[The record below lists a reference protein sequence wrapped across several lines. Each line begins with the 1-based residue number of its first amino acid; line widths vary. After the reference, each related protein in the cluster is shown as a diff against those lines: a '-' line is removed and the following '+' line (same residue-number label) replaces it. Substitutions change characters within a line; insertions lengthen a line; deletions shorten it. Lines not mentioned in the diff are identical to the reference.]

1 MRKVSA
7 LADTA
12 ARLNRD
18 CDCVGTDLVEL
29 QRALDDALP
38 SSSTPGG
45 IAGSHPHLFAD
56 APVFIE
62 PEHVRQMQ
70 RLIET
75 VEEVVALPA
84 YRTRALKD
92 APSIAV
98 RDPRAAGVFQG
109 FDFHITP
116 DGPKLIEINT
126 NAGGALLNVA
136 VRDAQVACCPSVS
149 GYLDSQ
155 PTQASL
161 EDEIHAM
168 FAAEWRLARGSQPL
182 RVIAIVDDEPERQ
195 YLYPEFR
202 LFERLFAE
210 RGVRAVIA
218 DTRELEC
225 VADQLVYRG
234 LPIDLVYNR
243 LTDFYFS
250 APSHAA
256 LKQAYERDCAVI
268 TPHPH
273 AHALYAN
280 KRNLA
285 LLSDAHALREMNVSG
300 PSIDLLISAIPRTL
314 NVDDD
319 AAGWWADRKRWFFKP
334 AEGYGSRGSYRG
346 DKMTRGVFADVM
358 RGGYVAQEFT
368 PPSER
373 SRSVGFGQTAYKIDI
388 RNYVYRGKTQLMAAR
403 LYQGQTTNF
412 RTEGGGFAPIYI
424 L

>member
-1 MRKVSA
+1 
-7 LADTA
+7 LAETA
-12 ARLNRD
+12 TTLNRE
-18 CDCVGTDLVEL
+18 CDCVGTDLLEL
-29 QRALDDALP
+29 QRALDEALP
-38 SSSTPGG
+38 ASAVAGG

-56 APVFIE
+56 APVFVE
-62 PEHVRQMQ
+62 PEHVRQMH
-70 RLIET
+70 RLIEA

-84 YRTRALKD
+84 YRARVLKD
-92 APSIAV
+92 APAIAI
-98 RDPRAAGVFQG
+98 RDPHTAGVFQG

-136 VRDAQVACCPSVS
+136 VRDAQVACCPSVA
-149 GYLDSQ
+149 GYLDGQ
-155 PTQASL
+155 PTQATL

-182 RVIAIVDDEPERQ
+182 RTIAIVDDEPERQ

-218 DTRELEC
+218 DAGELEC
-225 VADQLVYRG
+225 VAEQLVLRG
-234 LPIDLVYNR
+234 QPIDLVYNR
-243 LTDFYFS
+243 LTDFYFN

-256 LKQAYERDCAVI
+256 LKQAYEGDYAVI

-285 LLSDAHALREMNVSG
+285 LLSDAHALREMGVSAQ
-300 PSIDLLISAIPRTL
+300 SVALLISTVPRTL
-314 NVDDD
+314 IVDGD
-319 AAGWWADRKRWFFKP
+319 AAGWWSDRKRWFFKP
-334 AEGYGSRGSYRG
+334 AEGFGSRGSYRG

-368 PPSER
+368 APSER
-373 SRSVGFGQTAYKIDI
+373 WRSSGQGPLAYKIDI
-388 RNYVYRGKTQLMAAR
+388 RNYVYRARVQLMAAR

-412 RTEGGGFAPIYI
+412 RTEGGGFAPIYV

>member
-1 MRKVSA
+1 MSE

-12 ARLNRD
+12 ARLNRE
-18 CDCVGTDLVEL
+18 CECVGTDLVEL
-29 QRALDDALP
+29 HRALDDALP
-38 SSSTPGG
+38 ATGTAGG

-62 PEHVRQMQ
+62 PEHVRQMH
-70 RLIET
+70 RLIEA

-84 YRTRALKD
+84 YRARVLKD
-92 APSIAV
+92 APAIAL
-98 RDPRAAGVFQG
+98 RDPRTAGVFQG

-126 NAGGALLNVA
+126 NAGGALLNVS
-136 VRDAQVACCPSVS
+136 VRDAQVACCPSVA

-155 PTQASL
+155 PTLAAL

-182 RVIAIVDDEPERQ
+182 RTIAIVDDEPERQ

-210 RGVRAVIA
+210 RGVRALIA
-218 DTRELEC
+218 DASELEC

-234 LPIDLVYNR
+234 EPIDLVYNR

-250 APSHAA
+250 TPAHAA

-285 LLSDAHALREMNVSG
+285 LLSDANALREMNASAQ
-300 PSIDLLISAIPRTL
+300 SIDLLISAIPRTL
-314 NVDDD
+314 NVDGD
-319 AAGWWADRKRWFFKP
+319 AAGWWSDRKRWFFKP

-346 DKMTRGVFADVM
+346 DKITSSVFADVM

-368 PPSER
+368 APSER
-373 SRSVGFGQTAYKIDI
+373 WRSSGREPLAYKVDV
-388 RNYVYRGKTQLMAAR
+388 RNYVYRARVQLMAAR

-412 RTEGGGFAPIYI
+412 RTEGGGFAPIYV